1 MEVQK
6 AGEDYVKAKRMYKM
20 LMTDFQEMKLYET
33 FGESAPQGGFQL
45 LDLIITELKSHM
57 MKSLFKVI

>member
-45 LDLIITELKSHM
+45 LDLLITELKSHM
-57 MKSLFKVI
+57 